1 MKSSNTKANHAI
13 CRYAGKCGGCQLQN
27 LTYPDQLLLKQ
38 TEIIR
43 LIGRYCEIPPV
54 IGMDS
59 PIHYRHKVQAAFGVS
74 KGGQPICGV
83 FQSSSH
89 RIVPVDSCMIEDE
102 GADRIIQFIK
112 SVLPS
117 FHIKPYDIRSGQGDL
132 RHVLIRKSHS
142 SGHYMVVLVT
152 STGILSGSSHLAKRL
167 AAEFPEIETVVQ
179 NINGAD
185 TSLVLGKKDKVL
197 YGSGRLEDTICGKR
211 FLISPRSFFQV
222 NPLQTEILYS
232 VAVEFANLTGT
243 ETVVDAY
250 CGTGTIGI
258 VASDKAKRVIGIELN
273 PDAVEDA
280 KLNAKRNNVSNIRF
294 VCSDSG
300 EYLRDLS
307 ARPEISPPEV
317 LFTDPPRSG
326 CSKQFL
332 DAVVSLSPDRIV
344 YVSCNPES
352 LARDAAFLMKHNYR
366 ISKAQPIDM
375 FPYTNHVET
384 VVLLRRKNI
393 DDHLEF
399 MWTDE
404 EFGDHVRTKK
414 VVKK

>member
-38 TEIIR
+38 KEIIR
-43 LIGRYCEIPPV
+43 LIGKYCEIPPV

-59 PIHYRHKVQAAFGVS
+59 PVHYRHKVQAAFGVS

-102 GADRIIQFIK
+102 GADRIVQFIK
-112 SVLPS
+112 SMLPS
-117 FHIKPYDIRSGQGDL
+117 FHIKPYDIRSGRGDL
-132 RHVLIRKSHS
+132 RHVLIRKSRS
-142 SGHYMVVLVT
+142 SGHFMVVLVT
-152 STGILSGSSHLAKRL
+152 STGILPGSGNFAKRL
-167 AAEFPEIETVVQ
+167 VAEFPESETVVQ

-197 YGSGRLEDTICGKR
+197 YGNGRLEDTICGKR

-222 NPLQTEILYS
+222 NPQQTEILYS
-232 VAVEFANLTGT
+232 VAVDFAGLTGT

-258 VASDKAKRVIGIELN
+258 VASDRAKRVIGIELN
-273 PDAVEDA
+273 PDAIEDA
-280 KLNAKRNNVSNIRF
+280 KLNAKRNNVANIRF

-300 EYLRDLS
+300 KYLQEFALH
-307 ARPEISPPEV
+307 PESRPPEV

-332 DAVVSLSPDRIV
+332 EAIVSLLPARIV

-352 LARDAAFLMKHNYR
+352 LARDVAFLAKHGYR
-366 ISKAQPIDM
+366 IDKVQPIDM

-384 VVLLRRKNI
+384 VVLLSRQ
-393 DDHLEF
+393 
-399 MWTDE
+399 
-404 EFGDHVRTKK
+404 
-414 VVKK
+414 